1 MLPHKIWNEFEMTE
15 TQQTTRGDRTPVRV
29 RHDLRFRKLE
39 VHDVAQITPH
49 LVRVTLGGDELAG
62 FVSSG
67 FDDHMKVIFPDEV
80 TGEIKLPDMSLPK
93 GSDSGP
99 KPTMRD
105 YTPHHFDPIAN
116 TLQIDFVLHNAGPAT
131 AWARQAK
138 RGQHLGIGGPRAS
151 FITTTDFDWHLLI
164 GDATAL
170 PAISRRL
177 AELPADSQAVVLL
190 EVETP
195 EDEIELTSAAQL
207 NVVWVHTNPATA
219 QAGATLVDA
228 LKTLAKAGLP
238 KGDFYAWI
246 ACESLTAK
254 ALRMQLIAE
263 HGANPKWTKAAGYWK
278 QGSVA
283 VHENHED

>member
-1 MLPHKIWNEFEMTE
+1 MTDIQE
-15 TQQTTRGDRTPVRV
+15 IMRADRSPVRV
-29 RHDLRFRKLE
+29 RHELRFRNLE
-39 VHDVAQITPH
+39 VRDVTTITPN

-67 FDDHMKVIFPDEV
+67 FDDHMKVI
-80 TGEIKLPDMSLPK
+80 LPDALTGDIRLPDLAVAK
-93 GSDSGP
+93 GSDGSP

-105 YTPHHFDPIAN
+105 YTPHHFDEAAN
-116 TLQIDFVLHNAGPAT
+116 TLQVDFVLHDAGPAT

-138 RGQHLGIGGPRAS
+138 PGQRLGVGGPRGS
-151 FITTTDFDWHLLI
+151 FMMTTDFDWHLLM

-170 PAISRRL
+170 PAIGRRL
-177 AELPADSQAVVLL
+177 AELSADSKAVVLV
-190 EVETP
+190 EVETQ

-207 NVVWVHTNPATA
+207 SVTWVHRNAANGQAAT
-219 QAGATLVDA
+219 TLPEA
-228 LKTLAKAGLP
+228 LKTVAKAGLP

-254 ALRMQLIAE
+254 ALRAQLIAE
-263 HGANPKWTKAAGYWK
+263 NDANPKWTKAAGYWK

-283 VHENHED
+283 VHESHDE

>member
-1 MLPHKIWNEFEMTE
+1 MTITPE
-15 TQQTTRGDRTPVRV
+15 ITRPDRTPVRV
-29 RHDLRFRKLE
+29 RHELRFRNLE
-39 VHDVAQITPH
+39 VREVAQITPN

-67 FDDHMKVIFPDEV
+67 FDDHTKVFFPDPA
-80 TGEIKLPDMSLPK
+80 TGEITLPNLVK
-93 GSDSGP
+93 GPDEQKGP
-99 KPTMRD
+99 RVDDGSPRPLMRD
-105 YTPHHFDPIAN
+105 YTPHHFDPEAN
-116 TLQIDFVLHNAGPAT
+116 TLQIDFVLHEAGPAT

-138 RGQHLGIGGPRAS
+138 PGQRLGVGGPRGS
-151 FITTTDFDWHLLI
+151 FMMTTDFDWHLLI

-177 AELPADSQAVVLL
+177 GELPAGAKAVVLV

-207 NVVWVHTNPATA
+207 SVSWVHRNRTRGQTVASMTE
-219 QAGATLVDA
+219 A
-228 LKTLAKAGLP
+228 LKAVASVGLP

-246 ACESLTAK
+246 ACESLAAK
-254 ALRMQLIAE
+254 ALRTLLVTE
-263 HGANPKWTKAAGYWK
+263 YGANPKWMKAAGYWK

-283 VHENHED
+283 VHEKHED